1 MNILFYFISQ
11 INPRSGGTE
20 RVADN
25 VAHGLRRRGHSVF
38 YMSRTSVPGDYD
50 VPCFFLPD
58 KEGITQRNI
67 DYVNRFC
74 QEHCIDVIINEAG
87 NTDDIYLMS
96 KEHIHGVSII
106 TELHFCPYQN
116 FKYYYRSTRLPLS
129 ARHPW
134 TTAVNL
140 LKWIKTPF
148 NKRMHWRNTTAR
160 YRYMYDHSDRVVV
173 LSPSYIGEFAEI
185 AGLRNTDRLC
195 SIYNPNTF
203 VASTKTC
210 AKEKMVLSIGRLDFS
225 PKKVDYLLRIWKKVQ
240 PKHPDWI
247 LSVCGDGPAR
257 LYLENIVRKECI
269 AGVRFE
275 GNVSPQTFYERAS
288 IMCMTSIYEGTPMVI
303 IEAMQCGCVPM
314 VYDTYAAAR
323 DMINDGTDG
332 FVIPPFDE
340 VMYAKKLAY
349 LMDNASVMAKMKHNA
364 MQSSKRFDCNII
376 IEQWEKLLS
385 NSNKQL

>member
-25 VAHGLRRRGHSVF
+25 VAHGLLERGHNVF
-38 YMSRTSVPGDYD
+38 YMSRTKVPGDYD

-58 KEGITQRNI
+58 TGGITQRNI
-67 DYVNRFC
+67 DYVNHFC
-74 QEHCIDVIINEAG
+74 QEYRIDVIINEAG

-96 KEHIHGVSII
+96 KEHIHGVRVI

-116 FKYYYRSTRLPLS
+116 FRYYYRSTHLPIS
-129 ARHPW
+129 ASHPW
-134 TTAVNL
+134 AAAVNL

-148 NKRMHWRNTTAR
+148 NKRMHWRNTIAR
-160 YRYMYDHSDRVVV
+160 YRYMYDHSDKVVV

-185 AGLRNTDRLC
+185 AGLKDTERLC

-203 VASTKTC
+203 VSSDKPLP
-210 AKEKMVLSIGRLDFS
+210 KEKMVLSIGRLEFS
-225 PKKVDYLLRIWKKVQ
+225 PKKVDYLLKIWKKVQ
-240 PKHPDWI
+240 PNHSDWI

-257 LYLENIVRKECI
+257 TYLENIVRKERI
-269 AGVRFE
+269 EGVRFE

-288 IMCMTSIYEGTPMVI
+288 ILCMTSIYEGTPMVI
-303 IEAMQCGCVPM
+303 IEAMQCGCVPV

-332 FVIPPFDE
+332 YVIPPFE
-340 VMYAKKLAY
+340 EKMYTEKLSQ
-349 LMDNASVMAKMKHNA
+349 LMDDEDLRLRMKA
-364 MQSSKRFDCNII
+364 DAIESSKRFDSEEIMS
-376 IEQWEKLLS
+376 QWEELI
-385 NSNKQL
+385 NKM